1 MPETITIQDAASTTL
16 DTIQT
21 WLDDNYGLSSVDEA
35 GVVTRCLN
43 MAAAYIAEIG
53 DGNGVDIEI
62 VERERDAWKLGELAN
77 GADSKRLGGG
87 TV

>member
-1 MPETITIQDAASTTL
+1 MPETITITDAASATL
-16 DTIQT
+16 DTVQT
-21 WLDDNYGLSSVDEA
+21 WLDDNYGLSSETEA
-35 GVVTRCLN
+35 EVVTRCLN

-53 DGNGVDIEI
+53 AGNGVDIEI
-62 VERERDAWKLGELAN
+62 VERERDGWKLGELAS